1 LYVDYTGV
9 AVSRGDHLVK
19 LYSPD
24 LVVTQ
29 RELLQAMGSNARAT
43 GSAKELTTETLR
55 SVEEKLRLL
64 GLLPEQIEEIKELG
78 VPTAQITVHS
88 PTTGVV
94 IHKNA
99 NEGMYVDKGTRIYTI
114 ANLDQVWVHLDAFES
129 DLPWLLYG
137 EEVEFTSE
145 SYPGDIFIGKI
156 VFISDVLDEQT
167 RTVRVRLNV
176 PNKDRKLKPGM
187 FVRALAKSTVA
198 RGGRVMDDSLAGK
211 WTSPM
216 HPEIIKDQPGKC
228 DICGMDLVPVETFF
242 FNKQSDSL
250 APLVIPYSAALV
262 IGKRAI
268 VYVSVGTKKEPKFT
282 GREISLG
289 PRAGDY
295 YIVRHGLTE
304 GEQVVVSGNFRID
317 ADLQLK
323 GKQSMMFQVPTR
335 VAPVRMPEVSKPFAG
350 G

>member
-1 LYVDYTGV
+1 
-9 AVSRGDHLVK
+9 
-19 LYSPD
+19 
-24 LVVTQ
+24 
-29 RELLQAMGSNARAT
+29 
-43 GSAKELTTETLR
+43 LR
-55 SVEEKLRLL
+55 DGFGAS
-64 GLLPEQIEEIKELG
+64 G
-78 VPTAQITVHS
+78 
-88 PTTGVV
+88 
-94 IHKNA
+94 N
-99 NEGMYVDKGTRIYTI
+99 
-114 ANLDQVWVHLDAFES
+114 
-129 DLPWLLYG
+129 
-137 EEVEFTSE
+137 
-145 SYPGDIFIGKI
+145 
-156 VFISDVLDEQT
+156 
-167 RTVRVRLNV
+167 
-176 PNKDRKLKPGM
+176 
-187 FVRALAKSTVA
+187 
-198 RGGRVMDDSLAGK
+198 
-211 WTSPM
+211 
-216 HPEIIKDQPGKC
+216 
-228 DICGMDLVPVETFF
+228 FF